1 MALLLRHIRSAGSG
15 PILTAVI
22 VGLAAAPALSG
33 EIEIRESELKFG
45 LSLLRRR
52 RRRQNE
58 PKDPMRSIK
67 RATGERPRSINA
79 NGAAAAAAEDES
91 GDEDEGDDFAFG
103 VSQVWWRELSKYLIQ
118 TRS

>member
-1 MALLLRHIRSAGSG
+1 MSASPVVPLLAQGLCSSERASERASKSRPPEWRHSGSISGVALLLRHIRSAGSG

-52 RRRQNE
+52 RRRRRQNE
-58 PKDPMRSIK
+58 RK
-67 RATGERPRSINA
+67 
-79 NGAAAAAAEDES
+79 
-91 GDEDEGDDFAFG
+91 
-103 VSQVWWRELSKYLIQ
+103 IQ
-118 TRS
+118 